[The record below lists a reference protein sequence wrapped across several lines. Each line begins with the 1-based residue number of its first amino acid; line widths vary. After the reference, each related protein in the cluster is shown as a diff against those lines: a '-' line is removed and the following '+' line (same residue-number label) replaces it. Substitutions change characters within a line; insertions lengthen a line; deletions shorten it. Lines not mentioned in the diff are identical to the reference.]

1 MLAGPSS
8 SVQPFRN
15 LNFLQIYHQQNNN
28 NTTINTTPLPTNQPP
43 PKRNPSKTHTGER
56 EKERNT
62 KMDPPRKPIPTTTHL
77 KPPPHHTPRPTSTTT
92 PSSSIPPRAPVT
104 AHPSSTIAESSIFQ
118 GTHPISIG
126 AGTVIHPRTRIYS
139 FHGPVIIEERCI
151 IGEKSVL
158 GTPPTNITSHSS
170 SGTTGSGI
178 GASEDSS
185 GIPITLSANVTLGP
199 GVTVH
204 AGTRLQT
211 GVLVEALATIHRR
224 VTIGAHSKVCAGCD
238 VSENTVLKEWMV
250 VWGSAGT
257 GQRRRVRAKGKMSSV
272 TAAAQGIQAL
282 EAGVIEEARLMV
294 LDKER
299 EALARLI
306 GASASSGRRR

>member
-1 MLAGPSS
+1 
-8 SVQPFRN
+8 
-15 LNFLQIYHQQNNN
+15 
-28 NTTINTTPLPTNQPP
+28 
-43 PKRNPSKTHTGER
+43 
-56 EKERNT
+56 
-62 KMDPPRKPIPTTTHL
+62 MDPPRKPPTTTHL
-77 KPPPHHTPRPTSTTT
+77 KPPPHHTPRQTSTSPT
-92 PSSSIPPRAPVT
+92 PSASAPAPPRAPVT
-104 AHPSSTIAESSIFQ
+104 AHSSATISESSIFQ

-139 FHGPVIIEERCI
+139 FHGPVIIEETCI

-158 GTPPTNITSHSS
+158 GTPPNISPDSA
-170 SGTTGSGI
+170 GTGGLGTGM
-178 GASEDSS
+178 GASESS
-185 GIPITLSANVTLGP
+185 SSAIPITISANVTLGP

-211 GVLVEALATIHRR
+211 GVLVEALATINRR
-224 VTIGAHSKVCAGCD
+224 VTIGAHSKVCAGCS
-238 VSENTVLKEWMV
+238 VSENTTLKEWMV

-257 GQRRRVRAKGKMSSV
+257 GQRRRVRAQGKMSSA
-272 TAAAQGIQAL
+272 TAAAQGGQAL

-294 LDKER
+294 LNKER